1 MAFRLP
7 TQAPPRRTTSYSH
20 PQPSPALDVPPAS
33 SQLPDDEST
42 QWVLFSPS
50 QPSTT
55 ARTHTNSTERTAGA
69 SRLSDLNDSFGT
81 QTRSV
86 FELGDDDDVDEDEDE
101 GDNVGEQGDNDNDND
116 MLDEEGTELDSL
128 DDGLHAFRAPSL
140 VDDESPAQQ
149 QQLDQ
154 ASPAAAAVLPTHDGL
169 GSFQASSQTVQDH
182 LWQHEQYNPQR
193 RPELRLRRQSSVQRH
208 LDMVAEQEQ
217 MTNAERER
225 WQRIEKWRMEQS
237 RALLQEV
244 ERETRRRRR
253 RTSRASR
260 TSDQVSSASFSSA
273 RHQRVRSE
281 SLQSVPE
288 TPDERPA
295 SLSSSSSQ
303 ATEPGTDEPF
313 WRRITRKVIRDL
325 IGIDDS
331 VLSVIFGESLPD
343 DVLNQEYDND
353 NDTDT
358 DTPAGTGSTALKMDE
373 AIRRELG
380 SSVSDDQNHWQ
391 TKLLQRIA
399 HELGVLV
406 HQLCE
411 HPGAFTT
418 YLNLSKD
425 ISNEYAGIPISRT
438 EDDTQNRPAR
448 TSVPSTTTETTND
461 DSVLSP
467 HFGPTLPDPSGR
479 EHAAQWGIEEDDPV
493 GEPLSESARLQQE
506 KEYWERELD
515 IMMVFRYLRNRF
527 SDRNNSTDS
536 TTTTS
541 PSSHRQPQDASRR
554 AAIIRQHHP
563 LVARAQ
569 SRSQAQHSR
578 RQSQHSA
585 AAAAA
590 SAGPTGISSPLL
602 RQNFRRP
609 SSSCASHSAKLSAI
623 SSRRPLTAS
632 SRNYWDI
639 GGSVESGS
647 AIAPVGGGM
656 GSWGDV

>member
-623 SSRRPLTAS
+623 SSRRTLTGS

>member
-149 QQLDQ
+149 QVDQ

-169 GSFQASSQTVQDH
+169 GSFQASSRTVQDQ

>member
-527 SDRNNSTDS
+527 SDRNNNTDS

>member
-20 PQPSPALDVPPAS
+20 PQPSPALDVPPVS

-69 SRLSDLNDSFGT
+69 SRLSDLDDSFGT

-101 GDNVGEQGDNDNDND
+101 GDNVGEQGDNDNDI
-116 MLDEEGTELDSL
+116 LDEEGTELDSL

-140 VDDESPAQQ
+140 VDDEFPAQQ
-149 QQLDQ
+149 VDQ
-154 ASPAAAAVLPTHDGL
+154 TSPPAAVLPTHDGL
-169 GSFQASSQTVQDH
+169 GSFQASSHTVQDQ

-260 TSDQVSSASFSSA
+260 TSDQVSSSSFSSA

-288 TPDERPA
+288 TPHERPA

-303 ATEPGTDEPF
+303 TTEPGTDEPF
-313 WRRITRKVIRDL
+313 WRRFTRKVIRDL

-343 DVLNQEYDND
+343 DVLNQEHDNNND
-353 NDTDT
+353 NDI

-380 SSVSDDQNHWQ
+380 SSVPDDQNHWQ

-418 YLNLSKD
+418 YLNLSND

-438 EDDTQNRPAR
+438 EDDTLNRPTRA
-448 TSVPSTTTETTND
+448 SVPSTSTETTSND
-461 DSVLSP
+461 DSILSP

-493 GEPLSESARLQQE
+493 EPLSESARLQQE

-527 SDRNNSTDS
+527 SARNNNTDS

-541 PSSHRQPQDASRR
+541 PSHRQPQDASRR

-569 SRSQAQHSR
+569 SRSRAQHSR
-578 RQSQHSA
+578 RQSQHS

-623 SSRRPLTAS
+623 SSRRTLTGS

>member
-380 SSVSDDQNHWQ
+380 SGLDDQNHWQ

-527 SDRNNSTDS
+527 SDRNNNTDS

-623 SSRRPLTAS
+623 SSRRTLTGS

>member
-260 TSDQVSSASFSSA
+260 TSDHVSSASFSSS

-303 ATEPGTDEPF
+303 TTEPGTDEPF

-527 SDRNNSTDS
+527 SDRNNNTDS

-623 SSRRPLTAS
+623 SSRRTLTGS

>member
-20 PQPSPALDVPPAS
+20 PQPSPALDVVPPAS

-55 ARTHTNSTERTAGA
+55 AARTHTNSTERTAGA
-69 SRLSDLNDSFGT
+69 SRLSDLDDSFGT

-86 FELGDDDDVDEDEDE
+86 FELGDDDDVEDEDD
-101 GDNVGEQGDNDNDND
+101 DNVGEQGNNDNDI
-116 MLDEEGTELDSL
+116 LDEEGTELDSL

-149 QQLDQ
+149 QVDQ

-169 GSFQASSQTVQDH
+169 GSFQASSRTVQDQ

-260 TSDQVSSASFSSA
+260 TSDHVSSASFSSS

-303 ATEPGTDEPF
+303 TTEPGTDEPF

-343 DVLNQEYDND
+343 DVLNQEYDDND
-353 NDTDT
+353 NDN

-380 SSVSDDQNHWQ
+380 SGLDDQNHWQ
-391 TKLLQRIA
+391 TKLLQRIS

-418 YLNLSKD
+418 YLNMSNS
-425 ISNEYAGIPISRT
+425 ISNEYAGIPVGRT
-438 EDDTQNRPAR
+438 EDDTQNRVAR
-448 TSVPSTTTETTND
+448 TSVPSTATETTSND
-461 DSVLSP
+461 DSILPP

-479 EHAAQWGIEEDDPV
+479 EHAAQWGIEDDDPV
-493 GEPLSESARLQQE
+493 QPLSESARLQQE

-527 SDRNNSTDS
+527 SARNNNTDS
-536 TTTTS
+536 TTTS
-541 PSSHRQPQDASRR
+541 PSHRQPQDASRR

-569 SRSQAQHSR
+569 SRSQTQHSR
-578 RQSQHSA
+578 RQSQHS
-585 AAAAA
+585 AAAA

>member
-527 SDRNNSTDS
+527 SDRNNNTDS

-623 SSRRPLTAS
+623 SSRRTLTGS

>member
-479 EHAAQWGIEEDDPV
+479 EHAAQWGIEEDDPF

-527 SDRNNSTDS
+527 SDRNNNTDS